1 MMADNLSNTNFNE
14 IVNLIHTSKQKA
26 FERVN
31 TTLLELYWDIGKYIS
46 QKTIAENWGKS
57 VVKELA
63 SFIKIQDP
71 TIKGFSDKNLW
82 RMKQFYEVYKDE
94 TKLATLW
101 RVLSWSHNK
110 RILSLKTMEERV
122 FYLKTCIKEKYS
134 VRELDR
140 QINSSLFERIILGNE
155 KLSPVVRQ
163 LPQDTTNVFKD
174 VYSLEFLDIKETH
187 SEKDLQKALL
197 SSLRE
202 FILELGIGFAF
213 IAQEYRVSVGNSDF
227 YIDLL
232 FFHRHLKC
240 LIAIELKIGHFKP
253 TDLGQLEFYL
263 EALDRDVKTDDE
275 NPSIGV
281 LLCREKDDEVVE
293 YALSR
298 SLSPTVIAEYE
309 TKLIP
314 KELLRQKLNEFYERL
329 ESKDHE

>member
-1 MMADNLSNTNFNE
+1 MMEDNLSNTNFSE

-31 TTLLELYWDIGKYIS
+31 TTLIELYWDIGKYIS

-63 SFIKIQDP
+63 SFIKMQDP

-101 RVLSWSHNK
+101 RVLS
-110 RILSLKTMEERV
+110 
-122 FYLKTCIKEKYS
+122 
-134 VRELDR
+134 
-140 QINSSLFERIILGNE
+140 
-155 KLSPVVRQ
+155 
-163 LPQDTTNVFKD
+163 
-174 VYSLEFLDIKETH
+174 
-187 SEKDLQKALL
+187 
-197 SSLRE
+197 
-202 FILELGIGFAF
+202 
-213 IAQEYRVSVGNSDF
+213 
-227 YIDLL
+227 
-232 FFHRHLKC
+232 
-240 LIAIELKIGHFKP
+240 
-253 TDLGQLEFYL
+253 
-263 EALDRDVKTDDE
+263 
-275 NPSIGV
+275 
-281 LLCREKDDEVVE
+281 
-293 YALSR
+293 LSR